1 MMKRFKTKTV
11 KAKHKELIILLIIA
25 IILLFI
31 DYYNKNITKKILDIA
46 STKIEE
52 VTNIYIKNNIVPENV
67 DIEKLINI
75 NKNDKGE
82 ILYVDIDTNYANQI
96 MVSVIKKIQNNIF
109 ELEINDSL
117 LKRNKRNT
125 YLKVPLFLA
134 DDGALINNLGPKI
147 PVKLNF
153 YEHAFGNIEVELLDY
168 GINNAIIKVYLEV
181 ILEQKIYIPYK
192 EEKLNKKFSLLIGS
206 KIITGTVPSIYG
218 GTIHKS
224 SSDLNT

>member
-1 MMKRFKTKTV
+1 MKRFKTKSV
-11 KAKHKELIILLIIA
+11 KAKHNELLILLIII
-25 IILLFI
+25 IILLFLKF
-31 DYYNKNITKKILDIA
+31 YNKNITKKILDIA

-52 VTNIYIKNNIVPENV
+52 VTNLYIKNNIVPESV

-75 NKNDKGE
+75 NKNAKGE

-109 ELEINDSL
+109 ELDINDSL
-117 LKRNKRNT
+117 LKKYKGNA

-147 PVKLNF
+147 PVKLSF

-168 GINNAIIKVYLEV
+168 GINNAIIKIYLEV
-181 ILEQKIYIPYK
+181 MLEQKIYIPYK

-206 KIITGTVPSIYG
+206 KIITGTVPNIYG
-218 GTIHKS
+218 GSIYKS

>member
-1 MMKRFKTKTV
+1 MKRFKTKTV

-224 SSDLNT
+224 SSGLNT

>member
-224 SSDLNT
+224 SSGLNT

>member
-1 MMKRFKTKTV
+1 MKRFKTKSV
-11 KAKHKELIILLIIA
+11 KVKHNELLILLIII
-25 IILLFI
+25 IILLLLKF
-31 DYYNKNITKKILDIA
+31 YNKNITKKILDIA

-52 VTNIYIKNNIVPENV
+52 VTNLYIKNNIVPESV

-75 NKNDKGE
+75 NKNAKGE

-109 ELEINDSL
+109 ELDINDSL
-117 LKRNKRNT
+117 LKKHEGNA

-168 GINNAIIKVYLEV
+168 GINNAMIKVYLEV

-206 KIITGTVPSIYG
+206 KIITGTVPNIYG
-218 GTIHKS
+218 GAIHKS
-224 SSDLNT
+224 SSDLNI

>member
-1 MMKRFKTKTV
+1 MKRFKTKSV
-11 KAKHKELIILLIIA
+11 KAKHNEFLILLIII
-25 IILLFI
+25 IILLFLKF
-31 DYYNKNITKKILDIA
+31 YNKNITKKILDIA

-52 VTNIYIKNNIVPENV
+52 VTNLYIKNNIVPESVN
-67 DIEKLINI
+67 IEKLINI
-75 NKNDKGE
+75 NKNAKGE

-109 ELEINDSL
+109 ELDINDSL
-117 LKRNKRNT
+117 LKKHEGNA
-125 YLKVPLFLA
+125 YLKIPLFLA

-168 GINNAIIKVYLEV
+168 GINNAMIKVYLEV
-181 ILEQKIYIPYK
+181 MLEQKIYIPYK

-206 KIITGTVPSIYG
+206 KIITGTVPNIYG
-218 GTIHKS
+218 GAIHKS

>member
-1 MMKRFKTKTV
+1 MKRFKTKSV
-11 KAKHKELIILLIIA
+11 KVKHNELLILLIII
-25 IILLFI
+25 IILLLLKF
-31 DYYNKNITKKILDIA
+31 YNKNITKKILDIA

-52 VTNIYIKNNIVPENV
+52 VTNLYIKNNIVPESV

-75 NKNDKGE
+75 NKNAKGE

-109 ELEINDSL
+109 ELDINDYL
-117 LKRNKRNT
+117 LKKHEGNA

-168 GINNAIIKVYLEV
+168 GINNAMIKVYLEV

-206 KIITGTVPSIYG
+206 KIITGTVPNIYG
-218 GTIHKS
+218 GAIHKS
-224 SSDLNT
+224 SSDLNI

>member
-1 MMKRFKTKTV
+1 MKRFKTKSV
-11 KAKHKELIILLIIA
+11 KAKHNEFLILLIII

-31 DYYNKNITKKILDIA
+31 KFYNKNITKKILDIA

-52 VTNIYIKNNIVPENV
+52 VTNLYIKNNIVPESV

-75 NKNDKGE
+75 NKNAKGE

-109 ELEINDSL
+109 ELDINDTL
-117 LKRNKRNT
+117 LKKHEGNV

-134 DDGALINNLGPKI
+134 DDGALINNIGPKI

-168 GINNAIIKVYLEV
+168 GINNAMIKVYLEV
-181 ILEQKIYIPYK
+181 MLEQKIYIPYK

-206 KIITGTVPSIYG
+206 KIITGTVPNIYG
-218 GTIHKS
+218 GAIHKS

>member
-1 MMKRFKTKTV
+1 MKRFKTKSV
-11 KAKHKELIILLIIA
+11 KAKHNEFLILLIII
-25 IILLFI
+25 IILLFLKF
-31 DYYNKNITKKILDIA
+31 YNKNITKKIIDIA

-52 VTNIYIKNNIVPENV
+52 VTNLYIKNNIVPESVN
-67 DIEKLINI
+67 IEKLINI
-75 NKNDKGE
+75 NKNAKGE

-109 ELEINDSL
+109 ELNINDSL
-117 LKRNKRNT
+117 LKKHEGNA
-125 YLKVPLFLA
+125 YLKIPLFLA

-168 GINNAIIKVYLEV
+168 GINNAMIKVYLEV
-181 ILEQKIYIPYK
+181 MLEQKIYIPYK

-206 KIITGTVPSIYG
+206 KIITGTVPNIYG
-218 GTIHKS
+218 GAIHKS